1 MDDESTHSKDL
12 ELVPIPGVGSHIL
25 EMLLVLVD
33 DDTSGENSFD
43 YYYHL
48 VPHHPTMVPN
58 LLEML
63 RVADFLDMKKVPR
76 MLVNLFN
83 WDPFIQYA
91 LAAYLDDKH
100 LDVRMSEGLVC
111 RGSSVD
117 GIRHTAKVILR
128 EHASEYIPPL
138 LKFWDARERDWAF
151 FHSELLRGRLY
162 HTSEHARQRCRSHG
176 NMNGGAG
183 LRDSDYAPWRREI
196 SDKIAKRP
204 GLIDHPHKSIK
215 DIVKRTMRCGY
226 HPCIQPLEELLD
238 RLKSMVWAR
247 MAKRING
254 DDIGPDDVKTE
265 AKSSGPSGGS
275 PMTARAVAPA
285 IPGDEHAL
293 SASDG
298 RDEDDEDQDEDE
310 ADDEEEAE
318 QADDNPYKYE
328 KGVAQDSSWFRPRSG
343 PVLHPGLGG
352 RGRDVWLLLLGCVRR
367 VLECLERVNI
377 GSEELRQIHP
387 ITLEM
392 MHCVLQ

>member
-1 MDDESTHSKDL
+1 MMIGIWTTNRPTARILNWSRSQESTVISWRCSWSSSTM
-12 ELVPIPGVGSHIL
+12 IPRAR
-25 EMLLVLVD
+25 
-33 DDTSGENSFD
+33 TQFD

-48 VPHHPTMVPN
+48 VPHHPTMAPN

-91 LAAYLDDKH
+91 LAAYLNDKD
-100 LDVRMSEGLVC
+100 LAVRMSEGLVC

-117 GIRHTAKVILR
+117 GIRHTAKVFLQ
-128 EHASEYIPPL
+128 EHASEYFPPL
-138 LKFWDARERDWAF
+138 LKFWGARERDWAF

-176 NMNGGAG
+176 NMSGGAG

-254 DDIGPDDVKTE
+254 DDIGPDDIKTE
-265 AKSSGPSGGS
+265 AKSLGPSGGS

-285 IPGDEHAL
+285 ISGDEHAL
-293 SASDG
+293 SAPDG

-328 KGVAQDSSWFRPRSG
+328 KAWLKIPHGSDHEAGRFYIQDSE
-343 PVLHPGLGG
+343 
-352 RGRDVWLLLLGCVRR
+352 D
-367 VLECLERVNI
+367 ED
-377 GSEELRQIHP
+377 
-387 ITLEM
+387 EM
-392 MHCVLQ
+392 YGYYY